1 MCVDNSHTERYV
13 YPDITIVKA
22 DTMNFTDFHEDILLS
37 QLAIIEI
44 LSKPTENYDITEK
57 FDA

>member
-1 MCVDNSHTERYV
+1 
-13 YPDITIVKA
+13 
-22 DTMNFTDFHEDILLS
+22 MNFTDFHEDILLS